1 MSKARFFWLA
11 AFLSVAQLS
20 TAQITLTSAHMPVG
34 GLTFV
39 TDQVDPAY
47 EANLNLGNA
56 GPNQTW
62 DFSAAPTLDF
72 PQSQYYLAPSATPFA
87 ASFPTANLA
96 FTDELSDTADYNYL
110 LVNNTG
116 VVQQGISGGTGT
128 LNLNPAFKIF
138 QLPFT
143 YQNNFTGTSQASGTS
158 EGLTVSG
165 TYSTSVVAD
174 AYGTVTTQLG
184 TFPCLRVKRIS
195 ELNLTVLFFS
205 VIQKDTAYEWWTT
218 QYKAPVFTYD
228 RNSTD
233 VFGQL
238 EYGSYANVLTE
249 QAVPVREP
257 QASPVTLQ
265 TAPNPTTGA
274 STVSFDLTRQGQTD
288 LLVVD
293 ATGKT
298 VLNQNLGALAAG
310 QYSQEISLG
319 AAPAG
324 VYVVLLRQ
332 EGRLLGMQKL
342 VKE

>member
-1 MSKARFFWLA
+1 MSN
-11 AFLSVAQLS
+11 
-20 TAQITLTSAHMPVG
+20 I
-34 GLTFV
+34 
-39 TDQVDPAY
+39 
-47 EANLNLGNA
+47 
-56 GPNQTW
+56 
-62 DFSAAPTLDF
+62 APM
-72 PQSQYYLAPSATPFA
+72 
-87 ASFPTANLA
+87 
-96 FTDELSDTADYNYL
+96 
-110 LVNNTG
+110 
-116 VVQQGISGGTGT
+116 
-128 LNLNPAFKIF
+128 
-138 QLPFT
+138 
-143 YQNNFTGTSQASGTS
+143 
-158 EGLTVSG
+158 LTVAVWAA
-165 TYSTSVVAD
+165 TSVVAD

-257 QASPVTLQ
+257 QASQPVTLQ

-298 VLNQNLGALAAG
+298 VLNQPLGALTAG
-310 QYSQEISLG
+310 QYSQEINLG